1 MTLASLL
8 MPFLQII
15 NTTKMKKLL
24 LFIAVLTFTY
34 QATSQDQITDD
45 VDKHEL
51 KLNATN
57 LIIFSYLDGAYEHL
71 INEESSFGVNLL
83 FSFSD
88 DEVLDEYRTFSITP
102 YYRQYFSRKYA
113 KGFFVEGFGMLNSG
127 DAFSGL
133 ATFDENGNVSY
144 ENEGTYTDFA
154 LGISVGGKFVTP
166 RGFVVD
172 LYLGIGRNLLN
183 TDSSPELV
191 GRGGVTLG
199 YRF

>member
-1 MTLASLL
+1 
-8 MPFLQII
+8 
-15 NTTKMKKLL
+15 MKKLL
-24 LFIAVLTFTY
+24 FLLTVLCSITT
-34 QATSQDQITDD
+34 ASGQDGASIGI
-45 VDKHEL
+45 DKHEL
-51 KLNATN
+51 KFNATN

-102 YYRQYFSRKYA
+102 YYRQYFSKKYA

-127 DAFSGL
+127 DAF
-133 ATFDENGNVSY
+133 AEVVVFDEFGNVSSTLD
-144 ENEGTYTDFA
+144 EKYTDFA

-183 TDSSPELV
+183 TDLSPELV

>member
-1 MTLASLL
+1 MRNFYILL
-8 MPFLQII
+8 TVFII
-15 NTTKMKKLL
+15 TN
-24 LFIAVLTFTY
+24 ATY
-34 QATSQDQITDD
+34 GQNDIPDD
-45 VDKHEL
+45 TDKHEL

-83 FSFSD
+83 FSLSD
-88 DEVLDEYRTFSITP
+88 DEIFDEYRTFSITP
-102 YYRQYFSRKYA
+102 YYRQYFSKKYA

-127 DAFSGL
+127 ESIDEAFFDVNGNLISTG
-133 ATFDENGNVSY
+133 DEN
-144 ENEGTYTDFA
+144 YTDFA

-172 LYLGIGRNLLN
+172 LYLGIGRNLLSA
-183 TDSSPELV
+183 DFSPELV

>member
-1 MTLASLL
+1 
-8 MPFLQII
+8 
-15 NTTKMKKLL
+15 MKKLL
-24 LFIAVLTFTY
+24 NFLAIFFIVISTF
-34 QATSQDQITDD
+34 AQDDISNDI
-45 VDKHEL
+45 DKHEL

-88 DEVLDEYRTFSITP
+88 DEIFDEYRTFSITP
-102 YYRQYFSRKYA
+102 YYRQYFSKKYA

-127 DAFSGL
+127 ENVL
-133 ATFDENGNVSY
+133 IATFDQNGNITDSDS
-144 ENEGTYTDFA
+144 ENYTDFA

-183 TDSSPELV
+183 TDFSPELV

>member
-1 MTLASLL
+1 MRK
-8 MPFLQII
+8 
-15 NTTKMKKLL
+15 NTLL
-24 LFIAVLTFTY
+24 LLAFLCFCFVNA
-34 QATSQDQITDD
+34 QDDD
-45 VDKHEL
+45 ANDAPDKHEL

-57 LIIFSYLDGAYEHL
+57 LIIFSYLDGAYEYL

-83 FSFSD
+83 YSLSD

-102 YYRQYFSRKYA
+102 YYRQYFSKKYA
-113 KGFFVEGFGMLNSG
+113 KGFFIEGFGMLNSG
-127 DAFSGL
+127 EDIFI
-133 ATFDENGNVSY
+133 ATFDENGAISGDE
-144 ENEGTYTDFA
+144 ENYTDFA

-172 LYLGIGRNLLN
+172 LYLGIGRNLFN
-183 TDSSPELV
+183 SDFAPELV

>member
-1 MTLASLL
+1 
-8 MPFLQII
+8 
-15 NTTKMKKLL
+15 MKKIAPLLL
-24 LFIAVLTFTY
+24 LFLCTLVALG
-34 QATSQDQITDD
+34 QDNTNNQI
-45 VDKHEL
+45 DKSEL

-57 LIIFSYLDGAYEHL
+57 LILFSYLDGAYEHL
-71 INEESSFGVNLL
+71 INEESSFGVSLL
-83 FSFSD
+83 ISLSD
-88 DEVLDEYRTFSITP
+88 DEILDEYRTFSITP
-102 YYRQYFSRKYA
+102 YYRQYFSKKYA

-127 DAFSGL
+127 DDLSEFITFGESG
-133 ATFDENGNVSY
+133 EVISSSNGS
-144 ENEGTYTDFA
+144 YTDFA

-183 TDSSPELV
+183 TDFSPELV

>member
-1 MTLASLL
+1 
-8 MPFLQII
+8 
-15 NTTKMKKLL
+15 MKKLL
-24 LFIAVLTFTY
+24 SLFLVLGFVNL
-34 QATSQDQITDD
+34 ALGQDDVTDA

-57 LIIFSYLDGAYEHL
+57 LIIFSYIDGAYEHL
-71 INEESSFGVNLL
+71 INEESSFGVSLL
-83 FSFSD
+83 YSFSD
-88 DEVLDEYRTFSITP
+88 DEILDEYRTFSITP
-102 YYRQYFSRKYA
+102 YYRQYFSKKYA

-127 DAFSGL
+127 DSYNELIFDQNGTVISNN
-133 ATFDENGNVSY
+133 DEN
-144 ENEGTYTDFA
+144 YTDFA

-183 TDSSPELV
+183 TDFSPELV

>member
-1 MTLASLL
+1 
-8 MPFLQII
+8 
-15 NTTKMKKLL
+15 MKKILS
-24 LFIAVLTFTY
+24 LFLVLGFVNL
-34 QATSQDQITDD
+34 ALGQDDVTDA

-57 LIIFSYLDGAYEHL
+57 LIIFSYIDGAYEHL
-71 INEESSFGVNLL
+71 INEESSFGVSLL
-83 FSFSD
+83 YSFSD
-88 DEVLDEYRTFSITP
+88 DEILDEYRTFSITP
-102 YYRQYFSRKYA
+102 YYRQYFSKKYA

-127 DAFSGL
+127 DSFDGI
-133 ATFDENGNVSY
+133 ATIDANGNFTYPDEGSY
-144 ENEGTYTDFA
+144 TEFA

-183 TDSSPELV
+183 TDFSPELV

>member
-1 MTLASLL
+1 MRKLYPLLA
-8 MPFLQII
+8 I
-15 NTTKMKKLL
+15 L
-24 LFIAVLTFTY
+24 LFPNTFFG
-34 QATSQDQITDD
+34 QDQISDD
-45 VDKHEL
+45 IDKHEL

-88 DEVLDEYRTFSITP
+88 DEILDEYRTFSITP

-127 DAFSGL
+127 DAFVGP
-133 ATFDENGNVSY
+133 AIFDANGNVTY
-144 ENEGTYTDFA
+144 EGEENYTDFA
-154 LGISVGGKFVTP
+154 LGVSVGGKFVTP

-183 TDSSPELV
+183 TDFSPELV